1 MLCRSFLVVRGKG
14 RCGMCP
20 SQHTD
25 KCRFSSVIDKDG
37 CCYICGKGF
46 FHRCNNDRE
55 CAFDMRCQIMDS
67 NFVFFFRRAKFC
79 FPDISHE
86 DISIRLPLF

>member
-1 MLCRSFLVVRGKG
+1 MFRGFALIVFLLWSRSFLVVRGKG

-37 CCYICGKGF
+37 CCYICGKEGQVLLSRHLTRGHLHSSATF
-46 FHRCNNDRE
+46 LNMSTLKKGR
-55 CAFDMRCQIMDS
+55 
-67 NFVFFFRRAKFC
+67 V
-79 FPDISHE
+79 DISLL
-86 DISIRLPLF
+86 II